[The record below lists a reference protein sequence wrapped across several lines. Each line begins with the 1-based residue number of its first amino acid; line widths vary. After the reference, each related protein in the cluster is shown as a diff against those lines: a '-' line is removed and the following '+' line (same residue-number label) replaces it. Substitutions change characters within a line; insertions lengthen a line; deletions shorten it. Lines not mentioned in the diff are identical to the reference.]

1 MLHSTNQFDASACHG
16 CGLCSMVCP
25 VYQQGGDVMHTP
37 HGWARRMQSAGELD
51 PEEVMVCM
59 LCGACAP
66 VCPQDIDMMQ
76 MLVAY
81 RQDTQDHTPVAALAE
96 APARQKGKV
105 VFIGDR
111 CCADDAAYREKILH
125 LLHGQHAVMASDQ
138 GQDISEAMQAGR
150 KVSHARL
157 HQFLGTLQGVKKII
171 ISDGL
176 LQMLIRDKLPQI
188 SMESLGRLISSHT
201 EVRRRITADDYYVL
215 DSQSYHADYERAVL
229 YYDNLQQQ
237 TACELSRDL
246 HRLAMPTGALSSSRF
261 SQPGQVEWLMAGRKA
276 RRIIVESLA
285 DYYLL
290 AEQCDRPVV
299 HITEIL

>member
-1 MLHSTNQFDASACHG
+1 MLHCATQFDPGDCHG

-25 VYQQGGDVMHTP
+25 VYQQGGNVMHTP
-37 HGWARRMQSAGELD
+37 HGWARSMQYSGALD
-51 PEEVMVCM
+51 HDHVMACM

-66 VCPQDIDMMQ
+66 LCPQDIDMMQ
-76 MLVAY
+76 MLVAC
-81 RQDTQDHTPVAALAE
+81 RQGVTELPPVEALE
-96 APARQKGKV
+96 ESPARQKGKV

-111 CCADDAAYREKILH
+111 CCADDENYQEKILR
-125 LLHGQHAVMASDQ
+125 LLRSYHAVMASDQ

-157 HQFLGTLQGVKKII
+157 HQFLGSLQGVKRII

-188 SMESLGRLISSHT
+188 PMESLGRLLSSHS
-201 EVRRRITADDYYVL
+201 EVRKRITADDYYIL
-215 DSQSYHADYERAVL
+215 DSQSYHADYAHAVT
-229 YYDNLQQQ
+229 YYDQLQQQ
-237 TACELSRDL
+237 TNCELSRDL
-246 HRLAMPTGALSSSRF
+246 HRLGIPTGALSS
-261 SQPGQVEWLMAGRKA
+261 GQFPQAQQVDWLMAGRAA

-290 AEQCDRPVV
+290 SQQCEQPVV
-299 HITEIL
+299 HITEMM